1 MEPGGDVIGPLSIDS
16 KVERKEKKKKEWLA
30 WEWVEDGNKMAV
42 NKWASA

>member
-16 KVERKEKKKKEWLA
+16 KVERKEKKKEWLA